1 MFDGNT
7 DNSENKNETDKDK
20 TVTELTTTVS
30 YNPTESTT
38 VTVTAT
44 IKTNKK
50 GNKVDGWT
58 LSDDER
64 TLTKTYSSNITEE
77 LTLVDEDGLKK
88 IVEVKVSNI
97 INKLTED
104 TTVTQETKL
113 PQTGV
118 NLTIVIVIAITG
130 VIAVVIYNKNK
141 EYKGIK

>member
-1 MFDGNT
+1 M
-7 DNSENKNETDKDK
+7 
-20 TVTELTTTVS
+20 TTTVN
-30 YNPTESTT
+30 YNPTEST
-38 VTVTAT
+38 TVTAT

-50 GNKVDGWT
+50 VNKVDGWT
-58 LSDDER
+58 LSDDGR

-88 IVEVKVSNI
+88 NVEVKVSNI
-97 INKLTED
+97 INKTTED

-118 NLTIVIVIAITG
+118 NLTIVVVIAITG